1 MEMSI
6 SYMWRGKDKMD
17 DNGLKAMKYIQ
28 RGRGF
33 PYRGMYSCL
42 FLSKCSIS
50 ILSDTISHL
59 NSKNQKIHGINAF
72 FIRLHYYI
80 TLCNY

>member
-17 DNGLKAMKYIQ
+17 DNGLKAVKYIQ

-42 FLSKCSIS
+42 FLSKYSIF

-59 NSKNQKIHGINAF
+59 NNK
-72 FIRLHYYI
+72 FI
-80 TLCNY
+80 TNFSN

>member
-17 DNGLKAMKYIQ
+17 NNGLKAMKYIQ
-28 RGRGF
+28 RAGASHTGERTPVF
-33 PYRGMYSCL
+33 FWVNIL
-42 FLSKCSIS
+42 FL

-59 NSKNQKIHGINAF
+59 NNEI
-72 FIRLHYYI
+72 I
-80 TLCNY
+80 TKFSN